1 MPESAPFIAWGTIRQ
16 PARWP
21 RARPSPTRPRSRRRH
36 SPRCSCPTFL
46 LECARVTRLPAVA
59 DAETL
64 RRADAALER
73 RKSRRILRHPPYWST
88 DTPSL
93 GRLIQEPSPC
103 GAAGYLCFF
112 RAFSSQLGDI
122 ADLLTD
128 PADALC
134 RGGERV
140 DVDLAQVHLLIDFDT
155 PFVMPF
161 GTDGALIFFSGLR
174 VLLRS
179 RIARPPAIPA
189 RATLAATS
197 GVFAFEATRETVP
210 PALLAAPRPLVA
222 ALRPVDFARDFALG
236 LLERFR
242 AWLPW
247 PVDFA

>member
-1 MPESAPFIAWGTIRQ
+1 V
-16 PARWP
+16 ARL
-21 RARPSPTRPRSRRRH
+21 ALVLLSRV
-36 SPRCSCPTFL
+36 L
-46 LECARVTRLPAVA
+46 
-59 DAETL
+59 
-64 RRADAALER
+64 
-73 RKSRRILRHPPYWST
+73 
-88 DTPSL
+88 
-93 GRLIQEPSPC
+93 
-103 GAAGYLCFF
+103 
-112 RAFSSQLGDI
+112 SQLGDV

-128 PADALC
+128 SCRRAC

-140 DVDLAQVHLLIDFDT
+140 DIDLAQVHLLIDFDT

-161 GTDGALIFFSGLR
+161 GIDGALIFFSGLR

-222 ALRPVDFARDFALG
+222 VLRPVDFARDFALG

-242 AWLPW
+242 AWRPR
-247 PVDFA
+247 PVDLA

>member
-1 MPESAPFIAWGTIRQ
+1 
-16 PARWP
+16 
-21 RARPSPTRPRSRRRH
+21 
-36 SPRCSCPTFL
+36 
-46 LECARVTRLPAVA
+46 
-59 DAETL
+59 
-64 RRADAALER
+64 
-73 RKSRRILRHPPYWST
+73 
-88 DTPSL
+88 
-93 GRLIQEPSPC
+93 
-103 GAAGYLCFF
+103 LCFF

-122 ADLLTD
+122 ADLPTD
-128 PADALC
+128 PGDALG

-140 DVDLAQVHLLIDFDT
+140 DVDLAQVHLLIDFDI

-161 GTDGALIFFSGLR
+161 GIDGALIFFSGLR

-210 PALLAAPRPLVA
+210 PASLAAPRPLVA

-242 AWLPW
+242 FAWLPFEL
-247 PVDFA
+247 PRRDLEEALVLDEALRLELRLLLERVPDDFVLWAISLPLFRFLAAVL

>member
-1 MPESAPFIAWGTIRQ
+1 
-16 PARWP
+16 
-21 RARPSPTRPRSRRRH
+21 
-36 SPRCSCPTFL
+36 
-46 LECARVTRLPAVA
+46 
-59 DAETL
+59 
-64 RRADAALER
+64 
-73 RKSRRILRHPPYWST
+73 
-88 DTPSL
+88 
-93 GRLIQEPSPC
+93 
-103 GAAGYLCFF
+103 LCFF

-122 ADLLTD
+122 ADLPTD
-128 PADALC
+128 PGDALG

-140 DVDLAQVHLLIDFDT
+140 DVDLAQVHLLIDFDI

-161 GTDGALIFFSGLR
+161 GIDGALIFFSGLR

-210 PALLAAPRPLVA
+210 PASLAAPRPLVA

-242 AWLPW
+242 FAWLPFE
-247 PVDFA
+247 PRRDLEEALVLDAALRLELRLLLERVPDDFVLWAISLPLFRFLAAVL